1 MVEDVPLQK
10 NLGGDA
16 NPLKSIDPDLRK
28 RSKSA
33 IFGPEVSNSGERN
46 RVERSTFAVA
56 AEIAQHTQNGPL
68 SRVTRGLPK

>member
-33 IFGPEVSNSGERN
+33 IFGPEVSNSGGRSEERKPP
-46 RVERSTFAVA
+46 RHS
-56 AEIAQHTQNGPL
+56 Q
-68 SRVTRGLPK
+68 VTDGKN

>member
-33 IFGPEVSNSGERN
+33 IFGPEVSNSGAQHGTH
-46 RVERSTFAVA
+46 VTDLSA
-56 AEIAQHTQNGPL
+56 AEVVGRYKAPPTQK
-68 SRVTRGLPK
+68 T